1 MTTIQVKLEEVKAE
15 MQKVVEEYNALSKE
29 RENRIQR
36 LQQLQGAL
44 AALQEVNVDT
54 DTDSEDS

>member
-1 MTTIQVKLEEVKAE
+1 MTAIQLKLEEVKAE

-44 AALQEVNVDT
+44 TALQEVNVDT

>member
-1 MTTIQVKLEEVKAE
+1 MTTIQLKLEEVRTE
-15 MQKVVEEYNALSKE
+15 MQKVIEEYNALSKE

>member
-44 AALQEVNVDT
+44 TALQEVNVDT

>member
-1 MTTIQVKLEEVKAE
+1 MTAIQLKLEEVRAE